1 MTEIYKALSIA
12 GTDPTG
18 GAGIHADLKAFQE
31 QGVYG
36 MAVITSVVAQNTL
49 GVKSFEEMSQNNISQ
64 QIDCVIEDIKPD
76 AVKTGMLASIDII
89 ELVAEKLKAA
99 NIQSYVMDP
108 VMVAKS
114 GHHLLYQ
121 DAIDHLKKLLIP
133 QATVITPNIPEA
145 EVIIGKSI
153 ETLQQMRDAAKE
165 IVQVYGAK
173 AAIVKGGHR
182 DGEARD
188 VLYFD
193 ENFEEFVSPRF
204 DTKHTHGTGCTFSA
218 VITAELAKQKSIK
231 EAVTIGKEFIS
242 AAIKHTLGIVK
253 GQGPTNHF
261 AYRSMNQQI
270 ARQPL

>member
-218 VITAELAKQKSIK
+218 VITAELAKQKK
-231 EAVTIGKEFIS
+231 Y
-242 AAIKHTLGIVK
+242 K
-253 GQGPTNHF
+253 GSCYSRKRIYFRRH
-261 AYRSMNQQI
+261 
-270 ARQPL
+270 